1 MKSVTT
7 DDFELA
13 KKYFQTVRYNQVGIH
28 SKIKSERVLKDDPP
42 KEWEESYENA
52 EKYFDQLSTMSALAT
67 ANVALNFKSQNP
79 QSLFVR
85 EVRKAK
91 VKAK

>member
-1 MKSVTT
+1 MRG
-7 DDFELA
+7 F
-13 KKYFQTVRYNQVGIH
+13 
-28 SKIKSERVLKDDPP
+28 KDDPP

>member
-1 MKSVTT
+1 
-7 DDFELA
+7 
-13 KKYFQTVRYNQVGIH
+13 
-28 SKIKSERVLKDDPP
+28 
-42 KEWEESYENA
+42 
-52 EKYFDQLSTMSALAT
+52 MSALAT

-91 VKAK
+91 VKAKWVLVFKIILFIILQLSWIW